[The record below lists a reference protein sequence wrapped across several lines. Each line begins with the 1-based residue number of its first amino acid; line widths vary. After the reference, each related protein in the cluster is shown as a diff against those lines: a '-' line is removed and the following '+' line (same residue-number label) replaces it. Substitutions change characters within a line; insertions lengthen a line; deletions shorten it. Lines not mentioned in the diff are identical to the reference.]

1 MQGIIED
8 VVVSQ
13 LDKFTDYRGDIYTIW
28 DSSQDTYNLDKI
40 SKSRKNV
47 IRGIHGDTKSTK
59 LMTCTYGEVYLLV
72 LDVREHSNTYGNWM
86 SFILDDI
93 NNKQVKIPPGVGNG
107 YCVLS
112 HKAVVHYKWSFDGD
126 YVDANEQFTVKWND
140 QKYYMNWPISNPILS
155 ERDK

>member
-1 MQGIIED
+1 MIVNTLYGLEEIA
-8 VVVSQ
+8 
-13 LDKFTDYRGDIYTIW
+13 
-28 DSSQDTYNLDKI
+28 
-40 SKSRKNV
+40 
-47 IRGIHGDTKSTK
+47 DTKMCYSCK
-59 LMTCTYGEVYLLV
+59 EIK
-72 LDVREHSNTYGNWM
+72 H
-86 SFILDDI
+86 LDDFAHRGHRKDGTRETKNI
-93 NNKQVKIPPGVGNG
+93 CKPCNNKQVKIPPGVGNG